1 MINNFEQL
9 FEYLELAGDKCLIFH
24 PEKGAYVVV
33 KAEVYK
39 KLVSGGKQEKEAG
52 QSKGSPFPNPFKKPN
67 ADLNYYEIE
76 RKVLEAD
83 EYFPESV

>member
-24 PEKGAYVVV
+24 PEKGAYVVL

-39 KLVSGGKQEKEAG
+39 NLVSGVPQAKEVS
-52 QSKGSPFPNPFKKPN
+52 QSKGSAFPSVFKKPN

-76 RKVLEAD
+76 RRVLEAD